1 MTDAAEIRVIVAAVD
16 EAAAAHPRPLRR
28 SRRAVAASA
37 AAVAA
42 GLRPGAMLDSSP
54 GLAPAAAAAL
64 AAAIN
69 AALVGAPRLAAAHLD
84 GCCYLLSLR
93 PLSLAP
99 WPIFFDGAAPRWGS
113 ADDASSLA
121 AAAVPV
127 AGAASAHTPLDLAA
141 LPGLPPPPPLNAL
154 LLGYPVAYHVSTP
167 AAAATAAGGLSEGGV
182 ALTAL
187 ASACAPLAAALGDAP
202 DTVYDLAAF
211 SVPAVLEGLE
221 PDGLGSDW
229 RGVWAR
235 RAAAAAAGGPWRPRV
250 TTTSVSGVAFVL

>member
-69 AALVGAPRLAAAHLD
+69 AALGGAPRLAAAHLD

-141 LPGLPPPPPLNAL
+141 LPGLPPPSPAQRSSARLPGCLPRVHAGRSGDRGGGAL
-154 LLGYPVAYHVSTP
+154 GGRRRSDRARLGVR
-167 AAAATAAGGLSEGGV
+167 AAGGRSGG
-182 ALTAL
+182 
-187 ASACAPLAAALGDAP
+187 
-202 DTVYDLAAF
+202 
-211 SVPAVLEGLE
+211 
-221 PDGLGSDW
+221 
-229 RGVWAR
+229 
-235 RAAAAAAGGPWRPRV
+235 RAGHRV
-250 TTTSVSGVAFVL
+250 